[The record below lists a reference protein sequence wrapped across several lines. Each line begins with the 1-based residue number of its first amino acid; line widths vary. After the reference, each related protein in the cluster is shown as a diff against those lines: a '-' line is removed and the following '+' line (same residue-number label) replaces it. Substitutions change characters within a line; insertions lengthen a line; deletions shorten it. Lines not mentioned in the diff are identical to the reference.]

1 MFGLIT
7 LRRHRAEIAALN
19 ADRDRLRGERDQF
32 AQDRDAALA
41 AAKTSARQFTEAH
54 AELKVIR
61 SARTVRHEH
70 YAASVSSTAAASA
83 DDIAAWEARVK
94 KHDAWTP
101 DPDPENRPTDGGS
114 GRPMHPATELLRALD
129 RCSQLETRLAKA
141 EGRRGV
147 LGS

>member
-32 AQDRDAALA
+32 AKDRDAAMA
-41 AAKTSARQFTEAH
+41 AAKTSARQFTDAD

-61 SARTVRHEH
+61 STRTVRHEH
-70 YAASVSSTAAASA
+70 YTASVTSTATASA
-83 DDIAAWEARVK
+83 EDIDAWEARVK

-101 DPDPENRPTDGGS
+101 DPNPDDRPYEGGS
-114 GRPMHPATELLRALD
+114 GRPTHPATELLRALD